1 MKRAVRYILL
11 LLVIALVGYKS
22 VYFQKL
28 SERKNKT
35 AGNFDAAAFAKKLWE
50 TRLPARLDSAIEL
63 PALISAIGTNPTE
76 AFANYSNSMSIG
88 NYRYSLVKVDGQVE
102 SIGEDEIFLRVKAP
116 GDTLIRVIM
125 ATEYIYGNAVRDASG
140 LVNIK
145 DFSGSDEL
153 NNISEELNKEIRAH
167 VLPAFKKLVKPG
179 DRLALEGAIELNREH
194 IRFNEIEIIPLRVKI
209 LP

>member
-35 AGNFDAAAFAKKLWE
+35 AGNFDAAAFSKKLWE

-63 PALISAIGTNPTE
+63 SALISAIRTNPTE
-76 AFANYSNSMSIG
+76 AFANHSNSISIG
-88 NYRYSLVKVDGQVE
+88 NYRYSLVKIEGQVE
-102 SIGEDEIFLRVKAP
+102 SIGEDEILLKAKAP
-116 GDTLIRVIM
+116 GDSSIRVII

-145 DFSGSDEL
+145 DFSGSNDL
-153 NNISEELNKEIRAH
+153 NNISEELNKEIRSH
-167 VLPAFKKLVKPG
+167 VLPPFKKMVKPG
-179 DRLALEGAIELNREH
+179 DRLALAGAIELNREH
-194 IRFNEIEIIPLRVKI
+194 IRFNDVEIIPMRVKI

>member
-28 SERKNKT
+28 SERKNKS
-35 AGNFDAAAFAKKLWE
+35 AGNFDAVAFSKKLWE

-63 PALISAIGTNPTE
+63 PALISAIGTNPRA

-88 NYRYSLVKVDGQVE
+88 NYRYSLVKVEGQVE
-102 SIGEDEIFLRVKAP
+102 SIGEDEIFLRAKAP
-116 GDTLIRVIM
+116 ADSSIRVVI

-140 LVNIK
+140 LVNIRE
-145 DFSGSDEL
+145 FSGSNDL
-153 NNISEELNKEIRAH
+153 NNISEELNKEIRSH
-167 VLPAFKKLVKPG
+167 VLPPFKKMVKPG

-194 IRFNEIEIIPLRVKI
+194 IRFNDVEIIPLRVKI